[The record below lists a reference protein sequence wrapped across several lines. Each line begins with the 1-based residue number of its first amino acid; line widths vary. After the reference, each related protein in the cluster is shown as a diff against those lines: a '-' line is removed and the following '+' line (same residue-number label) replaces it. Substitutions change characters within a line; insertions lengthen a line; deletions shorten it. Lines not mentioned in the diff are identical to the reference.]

1 MRGSL
6 SKLRAKRVRGRK
18 WKERRARK
26 AEMLPIAGDVA
37 AQKERSCED
46 RLGHR
51 ELRPGLRV

>member
-6 SKLRAKRVRGRK
+6 SKLRAKRARGRK
-18 WKERRARK
+18 WEERMARK
-26 AEMLPIAGDVA
+26 AEMLPIDVA

-51 ELRPGLRV
+51 ELRRGLRV